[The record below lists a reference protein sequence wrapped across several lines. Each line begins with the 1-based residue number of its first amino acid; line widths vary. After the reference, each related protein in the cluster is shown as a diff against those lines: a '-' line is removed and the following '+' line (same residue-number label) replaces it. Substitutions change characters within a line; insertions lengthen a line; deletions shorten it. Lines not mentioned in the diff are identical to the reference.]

1 MSDKD
6 AFADRKRALEEEYF
20 RKKEKELIEKLH
32 RRAALEAERRKL
44 SEMIGVSDQEILND
58 LQELGYTPETLNL
71 LHLVPLVQVAWAEGR
86 VSSRER
92 ELIVEAA
99 SERGIKEGTAAYK
112 KLNEWLTK
120 RPDEEFFERT
130 LMILGAIIE
139 SLPAEKRAAD
149 ESTLLSYCER
159 IAEASGGIL
168 GIGRVS
174 DKERK
179 ALKQIA
185 YELERNHRDA
195 ASEIIEKR

>member
-92 ELIVEAA
+92 ELIVKAA

-130 LMILGAIIE
+130 LMIFGAIIE

>member
-32 RRAALEAERRKL
+32 RRAALEADRRKL